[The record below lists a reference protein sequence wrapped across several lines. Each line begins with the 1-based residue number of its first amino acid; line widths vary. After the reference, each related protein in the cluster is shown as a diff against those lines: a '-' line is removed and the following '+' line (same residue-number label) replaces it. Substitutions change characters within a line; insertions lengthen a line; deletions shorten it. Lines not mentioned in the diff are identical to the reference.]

1 MQDSPFIRKPT
12 KKTSSESIGSATTPL
27 PDQEIPFVSSFRNKE
42 SGVGGSQHGGTGGGG
57 VTSSALD
64 NFMKFDEKY
73 SKKQSEAAA
82 AAAAGKFHVLFSSP
96 FFIFIL

>member
-42 SGVGGSQHGGTGGGG
+42 SGVGGSQHGGTGGGA
-57 VTSSALD
+57 TSSALD

-82 AAAAGKFHVLFSSP
+82 AAAAGKFQVLAELSY
-96 FFIFIL
+96 

>member
-1 MQDSPFIRKPT
+1 M
-12 KKTSSESIGSATTPL
+12 
-27 PDQEIPFVSSFRNKE
+27 
-42 SGVGGSQHGGTGGGG
+42 GGSQHGGTGGG

-82 AAAAGKFHVLFSSP
+82 AAAAGEFQVL
-96 FFIFIL
+96 IQ